1 MLITSQ
7 NLEII
12 VSQNSKLEK
21 ELLVLRQ
28 KWQASRDQKNHSSNH
43 SAKIRQNDGL
53 RIVDAFE
60 SELKK
65 VKQSVGDMKSQR
77 EELSR
82 AVSQLTLD
90 SQKPKSQQKIS
101 KNVHSQNVYP
111 GKYIGQEANW
121 TETDIDSAQ
130 KNNSKKAQQYFSG
143 SNLEPY
149 YQDSNSTEEQW
160 SGKKG

>member
-1 MLITSQ
+1 MFTSSQ

-21 ELLVLRQ
+21 ELLALRQ
-28 KWQASRDQKNHSSNH
+28 KWQASRDKRNHSSNL
-43 SAKIRQNDGL
+43 SSQNRQNDGL
-53 RIVDAFE
+53 RTVDAFE

-65 VKQSVGDMKSQR
+65 VKESVGDMKRQR

-90 SQKPKSQQKIS
+90 SQKPKNQAKIS
-101 KNVHSQNVYP
+101 KNVHRQNVYP
-111 GKYIGQEANW
+111 GKFIEANW

-130 KNNSKKAQQYFSG
+130 KKNSKKMPQFFSG
-143 SNLEPY
+143 SDHESY

-160 SGKKG
+160 PGKKG